1 LFVIQKTTNMRVIK
15 AFLSFAAVFLAATTI
30 SYAQPSHPKSPHDTI
45 RTADITITYG
55 RPYKKGRAIFGSL
68 IPYGKT
74 YRCGADEPTILTFA
88 KDVKLDGHSLKAGSY
103 SMFSVP
109 NANTWTIILNSNTTM
124 WGTEHDKHADQDVL
138 KFDVPV
144 TPLSTPMQ
152 QLTMTA
158 SNKRITL
165 AWDLVKVAIPVQF

>member
-1 LFVIQKTTNMRVIK
+1 MRVIK
-15 AFLSFAAVFLAATTI
+15 AFLSFAVVLLAATTV
-30 SYAQPSHPKSPHDTI
+30 SYAQPNHPHSPHDTI
-45 RTADITITYG
+45 RTANITITYG

-88 KDVKLDGHSLKAGSY
+88 KDVQLAGHAVKAGKY
-103 SMFSVP
+103 SLFSVP
-109 NANTWTIILNSNTTM
+109 NANSWTIILNSNTTM
-124 WGTEHDKHADQDVL
+124 WGTDHDEHADQDVL

-144 TPLSTPMQ
+144 MALSTPTE

-158 SNKRITL
+158 SNKSITL
-165 AWDLVKVAIPVQF
+165 AWDVVKVAVPVQF